1 MFSKL
6 LLALLPLAAQE
17 RPLQSGTVTIQSQQ
31 WREAPVRHL
40 HIRGVMNGDNAFQ
53 ILLPEPKLWKERAI
67 QFLEGGFG
75 GNPNAGVSLE
85 SHLHA
90 LAHGAVFLESSQG
103 HTGIAFH
110 DSDDFPAELAYE
122 ANYAVLQYAKTRCV
136 ELYGR
141 EPKFV
146 YVHGA
151 SGGGMRSI
159 ELMERFPGVY
169 HGAVPLV
176 APSDFQVG
184 AFEFSLFDALR
195 PLIEPWRERLE
206 SLARTASPS
215 EVLNAVGSLEARDAL
230 RQLLQ
235 AGFPLRSLWAVRQ
248 GPTAAMVMDY
258 LRYKALPAYFQWYWT
273 APGFADADGSIAARV
288 RQTAGEVLSVD
299 AGRHRLGVKWEQAPD
314 RPYGFTLR
322 FTSGA
327 LAGQWR
333 RVLNGGPAF
342 AALNTI
348 GPGLEGV
355 QAGDRFEA
363 DNRDV
368 IAWTSLHRHILLPP
382 NPRPEPMMRNY
393 FKASGTPASQQIPPE
408 QLSQLRLPHRTTGKF
423 AGKMILIYGADD
435 PLIWPS
441 LAAQYWRDVQQ
452 AQGPG
457 AAARARL
464 HFIEHGGHGG
474 VPQGMESRQV
484 LMMAAF
490 RKALDELISW
500 VEEGKA
506 PTRGTTFQMD
516 PEYLQVKLPPTAQL
530 RGGYQPVVRIQATP
544 ARVPVDSE
552 VTIRVGAE
560 DPDNDLTLIE
570 MDFEGDGVFETKQ
583 NVSGRNANVV
593 FRHNYQKPGTYFPT
607 ARVTDSTTSPGSQFR
622 GIQNLA
628 TVRLEV
634 EISRGALAPQ

>member
-1 MFSKL
+1 MFSSL
-6 LLALLPLAAQE
+6 LLALLPLVGQE
-17 RPLQSGTVTIQSQQ
+17 RPLQTGAVTIQSQQ
-31 WREAPVRHL
+31 WRNEPVRHL
-40 HIRGVMNGDNAFQ
+40 HIQGVMNGDNAFQ
-53 ILLPEPKLWKERAI
+53 IMLPEPRLWKGRAI

-75 GNPNAGVSLE
+75 GNANAGVTLG
-85 SHLHA
+85 SHSHA
-90 LAHGAVFLESSQG
+90 LAHGAVYLESSQG
-103 HTGIAFH
+103 HAGIAFH
-110 DSDDFPAELAYE
+110 DADDFPAELAYE
-122 ANYAVLQYAKTRCV
+122 ANYAVLQYAKMRCV

-141 EPKFV
+141 EPRYV

-184 AFEFSLFDALR
+184 AYEFSLFDALR
-195 PLIEPWRERLE
+195 PAIEPVRDRLE
-206 SLARTASPS
+206 SLARTASAA
-215 EVLNAVGSLEARDAL
+215 EVLQAIDNQEARGAL

-258 LRYKALPAYFQWYWT
+258 VRYKALPDYFNWFWT
-273 APGFADADGSIAARV
+273 APGFADADGALAARV
-288 RQTAGEVLSVD
+288 QRLAGEVVSVD
-299 AGRHRLGVKWEQAPD
+299 AKRLRLGVRWDQAPEK
-314 RPYGFTLR
+314 PYGFTIR

-342 AALNTI
+342 VALNAI
-348 GPGLEGV
+348 GPGMEGA

-363 DNRDV
+363 DNRDLL
-368 IAWTSLHRHILLPP
+368 AWTSLYRHILLQP
-382 NPRPEPMMRNY
+382 NLRPEPMMRNY
-393 FKASGTPASQQIPPE
+393 FTSSGTPAYRQIDPE
-408 QLSQLRLPHRTTGKF
+408 QLSGLRLPHRTIGAF
-423 AGKMILIYGADD
+423 AGKMILLYGTDD

-441 LAAQYWRDVQQ
+441 LAGQYWRDVQR
-452 AQGPG
+452 AQGP
-457 AAARARL
+457 RVPNARL

-474 VPQGMESRQV
+474 VPQGMEARQV

-490 RKALDELISW
+490 RKALDELIPW
-500 VEEGKA
+500 VEDNKA
-506 PTRGTTFQMD
+506 PTRGTSFQID
-516 PEYLQVKLPPTAQL
+516 PEYLQVKLPLTAQL
-530 RGGYQPVVRIQATP
+530 RGGYQPVVRIQGLP
-544 ARVPVDSE
+544 AKVPADSG
-552 VTIRVGAE
+552 VTIRVSAE
-560 DPDNDLTLIE
+560 DPDNDLALVE
-570 MDFEGDGVFETKQ
+570 MDFEGDGVFEEKQ
-583 NVSGRNANVV
+583 NVSGRNASVV
-593 FRHNYQKPGTYFPT
+593 FHHKYLKPGTYFPT

-634 EISRGALAPQ
+634 EISRGAIAPQ